1 MAFPISHFLLYFLS
15 NQNRRLE
22 SVWLKEVFIFSFK
35 LIIIPKNFRSMPVVS
50 ALNKYNIS
58 SFRPR
63 KLHLIYV
70 LPIVKFIIKVNVLP
84 KGLLKAITPFAM
96 LFFSTQQFDKQVFW
110 YFCLNWLLLFTCFLS
125 YIIIAETSSFF
136 LWVKSE
142 ARFCF
147 QE

>member
-35 LIIIPKNFRSMPVVS
+35 LIIISKNFRSMPVVS

-96 LFFSTQQFDKQVFW
+96 LFFSTQQFDKQVF
-110 YFCLNWLLLFTCFLS
+110 
-125 YIIIAETSSFF
+125 
-136 LWVKSE
+136 
-142 ARFCF
+142 
-147 QE
+147 